1 MMKTEYELNKEH
13 AEELSKLI
21 LENPTLRVI
30 AWIDSE
36 GVTSDYAYWGG
47 NLDKPQIETIAYSE
61 PKGHYVERESDDY
74 EDCYAFYGNV
84 ADKWDDETLK
94 KKAALIQ
101 WEDVIAVKV
110 SAT

>member
-1 MMKTEYELNKEH
+1 MKTEYELNKEH

-30 AWIDSE
+30 AWISSE
-36 GVTSDYAYWGG
+36 GITDEYTRWAG
-47 NLDKPQIETIAYSE
+47 NFEKPHLETIAYSE
-61 PKGHYVERESDDY
+61 AEKHYIERESDDY

-94 KKAALIQ
+94 KKAAEIP

-110 SAT
+110 SAA